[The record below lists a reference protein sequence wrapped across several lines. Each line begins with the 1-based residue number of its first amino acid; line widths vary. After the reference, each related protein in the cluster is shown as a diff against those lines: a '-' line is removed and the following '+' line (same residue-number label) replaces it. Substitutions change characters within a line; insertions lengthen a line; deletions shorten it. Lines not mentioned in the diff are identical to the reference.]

1 MTTDAAERVEYRIHL
16 DFRPRW
22 QLLAAL
28 ADAVTAYD
36 VETGGCGD
44 VLVGGDM
51 HGGVSLIVRSPAQDL
66 SAVPAADG
74 RDGPEGQPPQRPR
87 RSRDGGG
94 RRRPTASGSG
104 PAPTVTPTPD
114 AEPGA
119 LSARLE
125 ELLVVLH
132 RDFDDVALDPAGR
145 VASKIAEA
153 AGWTPKQASDTLW
166 RAASIGLVRR
176 VVRGKRCLEV
186 ALTPVGLAALDRLD
200 PAPAEVDEGPV
211 EPGGGVVD
219 APSSTDPARE
229 DLWERRRAAA
239 AAAI

>member
-1 MTTDAAERVEYRIHL
+1 MSPEPPERVEYRIHL

-44 VLVGGDM
+44 VLVAGDL
-51 HGGVSLIVRSPAQDL
+51 HGGVSLIVRSPAQDP
-66 SAVPAADG
+66 SVVPAADG
-74 RDGPEGQPPQRPR
+74 RDRPEGQPPTRPR
-87 RSRDGGG
+87 SSRRDGGG
-94 RRRPTASGSG
+94 RRRTASA
-104 PAPTVTPTPD
+104 PAPTDRPTGD
-114 AEPGA
+114 RAGPGA

-145 VASKIAEA
+145 VAGKIAAA
-153 AGWTPKQASDTLW
+153 AGWTPKQTSNVLG

-176 VVRGKRCLEV
+176 VLRGKRCSEV

-200 PAPAEVDEGPV
+200 PGTDVVAPV
-211 EPGGGVVD
+211 EPGGGAVD
-219 APSSTDPARE
+219 APVVDRFAVSEDP
-229 DLWERRRAAA
+229 WQRRRDAA